1 MRYGRVV
8 TVVSWLLK
16 ASNLMRSNNIV
27 TYCVPALC
35 SYLMSTQWARN
46 VKWWVMALMAMP
58 TDNWKLWKHYCI
70 KPINLDS
77 RDRDRD
83 VASRDRDVWKFG
95 RDETETRRWYVSR
108 PRRRDRDHNPDLP
121 PRPNSPNQSSPN
133 RGFGLYTCLSPWN
146 GSERISLK
154 SLSREGGRIGR
165 HEITVIRE
173 RAESQHPHLH
183 YAGHCFKLNRHHCIE
198 Q

>member
-95 RDETETRRWYVSR
+95 RDETRRDVGTS
-108 PRRRDRDHNPDLP
+108 RDRDVETETTTLLNSLP
-121 PRPNSPNQSSPN
+121 TSSDHFAHMIAIFC
-133 RGFGLYTCLSPWN
+133 GTAVAL
-146 GSERISLK
+146 
-154 SLSREGGRIGR
+154 
-165 HEITVIRE
+165 
-173 RAESQHPHLH
+173 
-183 YAGHCFKLNRHHCIE
+183 FKLKWACIRCIE
-198 Q
+198 